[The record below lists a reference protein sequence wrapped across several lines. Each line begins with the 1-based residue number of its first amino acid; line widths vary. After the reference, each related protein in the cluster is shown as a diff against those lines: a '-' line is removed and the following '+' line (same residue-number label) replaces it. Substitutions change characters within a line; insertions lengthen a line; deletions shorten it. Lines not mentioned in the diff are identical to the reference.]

1 MFIDFGASAH
11 MVNDGDCLENKKEL
25 LRKHLIKVADSRLV
39 LAIAKG
45 TINKVFKLEDVLLV
59 PKLDANLVSATKL
72 VSKGYKII
80 LDDTIESQVTLL
92 LPGE

>member
-1 MFIDFGASAH
+1 

-45 TINKVFKLEDVLLV
+45 TINLSTGNKVFKLEDVLLV